1 MRTLKII
8 MFCGLL
14 IPQMYILVQ
23 SNQLTVEEK
32 DLAKKQNVDYYYQEL
47 LLSIKKL
54 PYCSLK

>member
-23 SNQLTVEEK
+23 SYQLTVEEK

-54 PYCSLK
+54 P